1 MTARQEP
8 ARRIVA
14 LLVVLILATAV
25 PCMPAQAT
33 PAEDIFAYAGPDRQQ
48 KLEEGAKKEGKI
60 LWYTTMILDQ
70 RARPLAAAF
79 RKKYPFI
86 DVAVVQLDTGP
97 LVQRSLGEFNARKL
111 DLDMVEGNLPVAL
124 ALKGVGA
131 LAKFRSPQM
140 AGLPPAVIDPEGYF
154 VADREVPLGFGYNTT
169 LLPQA
174 QAPKSR
180 DDLLS
185 PALKGKL
192 STNDSVQGAIYFG
205 ALMREKGEDFVRK
218 LAAQQVTVY
227 SNMSSNAVTDLVAS
241 GVAVATFP
249 TSVGQVTSIR
259 DKGAPIA
266 WSPLGKA
273 FTVTGVLGALA
284 NSPHPNA
291 AALFMDFL
299 IGDEGQQTMV
309 GTGEGGTRIGLAN
322 RYGGYVFE
330 KQYLDTSLPQ
340 AEYLG
345 TIKNWTD
352 MFNSIM
358 VKR

>member
-1 MTARQEP
+1 MTARQEF
-8 ARRIVA
+8 AGGTIG
-14 LLVVLILATAV
+14 LLVGLVIAAASGAPAKATS
-25 PCMPAQAT
+25 
-33 PAEDIFAYAGPDRQQ
+33 AEDIFTYTGADRQQ
-48 KLEEGAKKEGKI
+48 KLEDGAKKEGKI

-70 RARPLAAAF
+70 RARPLATAF

-86 DVAVVQLDTGP
+86 DVQIVQLDTGP
-97 LVQRSLGEFNARKL
+97 LVQRSVSEFNAKKS
-111 DLDMVEGNLPVAL
+111 DLDMVEGNLPVPL
-124 ALKGVGA
+124 ALKGIGA

-140 AGLPPAVIDPEGYF
+140 EGLPAAVIDPEGYF

-169 LLPQA
+169 LMTEA
-174 QAPKSR
+174 EAPKSL

-185 PALKGKL
+185 PTLKGKL
-192 STNDSVQGAIYFG
+192 SSNDSVQAAIYFG
-205 ALMREKGEDFVRK
+205 AITREKGEDFARK

-266 WSPLGKA
+266 WSPVGKA
-273 FTVTGVLGALA
+273 FTVLGVLGAMA
-284 NSPHPNA
+284 NSPHPNST
-291 AALFMDFL
+291 ALFMDFL
-299 IGDEGQQTMV
+299 ISDDGQHTMV

-330 KQYLDTSLPQ
+330 KQYLEPSIPQ
-340 AEYLG
+340 VEYLS

-352 MFNSIM
+352 TFNSIM